1 MKREVLLE
9 KWEDDKYENLY
20 SLIQIDVI
28 LSRYTEFC
36 KDGGRRNITVSIEE
50 FAELIQVIT
59 KDMRGFPDR
68 FNYIEELA
76 DVTICAIYMVQICG
90 LSWENISGREDP
102 VIANPLD
109 CIKLLNEA
117 QSNLIQWLDS
127 SCCKRYLEDSV
138 KNTTSVVEFL
148 MNRCKISR
156 EEINKMMCIK
166 IDRINTVFK
175 ERHLI

>member
-1 MKREVLLE
+1 MKRELLLE
-9 KWEDDKYENLY
+9 KWEEKRYQNLY

-28 LSRYTEFC
+28 LNQYTEFC
-36 KDGGRRNITVSIEE
+36 KDGGKRNITVSIEE
-50 FAELIQVIT
+50 LSELIQVIT
-59 KDMRGFPDR
+59 KDLRGFPDR

-76 DVTICAIYMVQICG
+76 DVTICTIYMVQICG
-90 LSWENISGREDP
+90 LSWENISLKEEP
-102 VIANPLD
+102 TINKPLD
-109 CIKLLNEA
+109 CVKLLNEC
-117 QSNLIQWLDS
+117 QMNLIQWLDS

-138 KNTTSVVEFL
+138 KNVTSVIEYL
-148 MNRCKISR
+148 MQRTKISR